1 MPGPPKK
8 PTKLRIAEGS
18 RAHRPI
24 NKNEPEPVPGMP
36 TPPDGLLPEV
46 VKSYYVTA
54 NELDRLG
61 LLTLVDHEAYNKAH
75 VCLNLAEM
83 AQKELR
89 RLLEK
94 INEGKG
100 EQQDYYKASVQN
112 AIWSKNLASYKALMT
127 PFGAAGPASR
137 ANLSVPSSP
146 KGSGPH
152 AHLSEIEKALSGLP
166 N

>member
-1 MPGPPKK
+1 
-8 PTKLRIAEGS
+8 
-18 RAHRPI
+18 
-24 NKNEPEPVPGMP
+24 MP
-36 TPPDGLLPEV
+36 TPPEGLLPEV
-46 VKSYYVTA
+46 EKSYFVTA
-54 NELDRLG
+54 HELDRLG

-75 VCLNLAEM
+75 ACLNLAEM

-94 INEGKG
+94 INRGEG

-112 AIWSKNLASYKALMT
+112 AIWSKNLTSYKALMT

-137 ANLSVPSSP
+137 ANLSVPLSP
-146 KGSGPH
+146 KGTGKH
-152 AHLSEIEKALSGLP
+152 AHLSDIEKALCGLP